1 MTHEEM
7 LGLLAPARL
16 PADMAVMGW
25 RELCGLAGLGLLA
38 ALILFALL
46 LPCLTRRPSR
56 RARIRATRGQ
66 PGPERIL
73 SVARILGH
81 LPEALRPA
89 AYGAVP
95 PPSDGQIE
103 RIALRSKS
111 PRGARQSGVGQSG
124 TAQIGTVQIDG
135 GSGSAGHS
143 GVGHSGGAAQ

>member
-1 MTHEEM
+1 MTHEDM

-16 PADMAVMGW
+16 PANMAVMGW

-46 LPCLTRRPSR
+46 LPWLTRRPSR

-66 PGPERIL
+66 PGAERIL

-95 PPSDGQIE
+95 PPPDEQIE
-103 RIALRSKS
+103 RIARNTKS
-111 PRGARQSGVGQSG
+111 PRRTGQRGMRQSAAIATRAGQSGVRSR
-124 TAQIGTVQIDG
+124 
-135 GSGSAGHS
+135 
-143 GVGHSGGAAQ
+143 